1 MSMMGVSGEERNDLT
16 REESAQ
22 IRRRSLTLLLDVI
35 RPHRRRFG
43 VTMALVFVSTAL
55 QVAGPAF
62 IAAGIDQG
70 LPAATED
77 QNFTPIALIVVGF
90 LLSGLGAA
98 GLLALYSRL
107 SITISQDI
115 MAELRRRVFAQTQ
128 RLSMSFHEK
137 YTSGRIIAR
146 QTSDISTL
154 GELLNGGLG
163 NLVQG
168 ILFMVFTT
176 GALLLLD
183 PSSALP
189 LLGAILPVAGATWWF
204 SNASRREFR
213 ASRTYSARLI
223 VQFVESMASIRA
235 VKAFRREKINQETY
249 ADKVEDYREATR
261 RTIQVFGIYDPM
273 LKVIGSITVA
283 VVLLLGAFR
292 VIEGGLEIGILLA
305 AVLYTRN
312 FFSPIEN
319 LAMFYNSFQS
329 ASAALEKISGVLE
342 EIPALAEPAHPASF
356 TSSTGAIQLD
366 GVSFSYTDD
375 TEVLPRFDLT
385 IPGGQTLALV
395 GATGAGKSTL
405 AKLIARFYDPSEG
418 TVTLDGVNLRDIAD
432 VDFRRAVVLVTQ
444 EAYMFSGSVLDNIRL
459 GKPDATEAEAEHAA
473 RAVGA
478 HDFICALPETYNT
491 DVNKRGGRL
500 SAGQRQLVSFARAFI
515 ADPRVLILDEA
526 TASLDIPS
534 ERLVQHGL
542 QTLLADRTA
551 IIIAHRLST
560 VEIADRVLV
569 MEEGRIVEDGPS
581 LELRQG
587 SGRFAALHKAWLDS
601 LV

>member
-189 LLGAILPVAGATWWF
+189 LLGRFCLWQGRPGGSQTLRA
-204 SNASRREFR
+204 ASFG
-213 ASRTYSARLI
+213 RLAPI
-223 VQFVESMASIRA
+223 PPGLSCSSWQVWR
-235 VKAFRREKINQETY
+235 
-249 ADKVEDYREATR
+249 
-261 RTIQVFGIYDPM
+261 VFG
-273 LKVIGSITVA
+273 
-283 VVLLLGAFR
+283 R
-292 VIEGGLEIGILLA
+292 
-305 AVLYTRN
+305 
-312 FFSPIEN
+312 
-319 LAMFYNSFQS
+319 
-329 ASAALEKISGVLE
+329 
-342 EIPALAEPAHPASF
+342 
-356 TSSTGAIQLD
+356 
-366 GVSFSYTDD
+366 
-375 TEVLPRFDLT
+375 
-385 IPGGQTLALV
+385 
-395 GATGAGKSTL
+395 
-405 AKLIARFYDPSEG
+405 
-418 TVTLDGVNLRDIAD
+418 
-432 VDFRRAVVLVTQ
+432 
-444 EAYMFSGSVLDNIRL
+444 
-459 GKPDATEAEAEHAA
+459 
-473 RAVGA
+473 
-478 HDFICALPETYNT
+478 
-491 DVNKRGGRL
+491 
-500 SAGQRQLVSFARAFI
+500 
-515 ADPRVLILDEA
+515 
-526 TASLDIPS
+526 
-534 ERLVQHGL
+534 
-542 QTLLADRTA
+542 
-551 IIIAHRLST
+551 
-560 VEIADRVLV
+560 
-569 MEEGRIVEDGPS
+569 
-581 LELRQG
+581 
-587 SGRFAALHKAWLDS
+587 
-601 LV
+601 